1 MAFAKLIFTN
11 VACSEEN
18 YVEISHIEFHPNWTV
33 NVKNMD
39 INLRT
44 LFSKI

>member
-11 VACSEEN
+11 VACSQEN
-18 YVEISHIEFHPNWTV
+18 YVEISQIEFHPNWAV
-33 NVKNMD
+33 NVKNTD

-44 LFSKI
+44 PFSKI

>member
-11 VACSEEN
+11 VVCSQEK
-18 YVEISHIEFHPNWTV
+18 YVEISHIEFHPNLTV
-33 NVKNMD
+33 NVKNTD

-44 LFSKI
+44 PFSKI